1 MGEPMRLQKAISRA
15 GLMSR
20 RAAEELV
27 ARGRV
32 TVDGVVAA
40 VGDRVDPE
48 TQKVAV
54 DGVPIPINPAL
65 VTYLLYKP
73 AGVIST
79 ASDPH
84 GRATVLDLVPPT
96 PRVYPVGRLDADS
109 EGLLLLSNDGDLTNL
124 VTHPRHGVH
133 KTYLVVVAGRMKP
146 AAARRLVDGVELE
159 DGPARALTCQIV
171 DHGAEVTMLEMT
183 LGEGRNRQVRRM
195 ADAVGHPVTSLVRT
209 AIGPLTDQRL
219 RPGSYRRLQPE
230 EVAGLYRAASE

>member
-27 ARGRV
+27 ARGQV
-32 TVDGVVAA
+32 TVDGAVAT

-48 TQKVAV
+48 TQQVAV
-54 DGVPIPINPAL
+54 DGIPIPINPAL

-73 AGVIST
+73 PGVIST
-79 ASDPH
+79 TSDTH
-84 GRATVLDLVPPT
+84 GRTTVLDLVPET

-109 EGLLLLSNDGDLTNL
+109 EGLLLLSNDGELTNL
-124 VTHPRHGVH
+124 VTHPRHGIH
-133 KTYLVVVAGRMKP
+133 KTYLVLVAGRVKR
-146 AAARRLVDGVELE
+146 ATARRLVDGVDLD

-171 DHGAEVTMLEMT
+171 DHGTDETMLEMT

-195 ADAVGHPVTSLVRT
+195 AEAVGHPVTSLVRT

-219 RPGSYRRLQPE
+219 KPGHFRRLQPE
-230 EVAGLYRAASE
+230 EVAALYRAATE